1 MIAQQMLPN
10 EKICRNELFMKYW
23 GWAESQCLW
32 QKYSPSLSS
41 LNHSVEAAG
50 TLGFPLPSWMCWA
63 GKHPRS
69 RVDLFIAD
77 CEIIF
82 IPIGLHS
89 KQAFRF
95 CRFWISTQILIC
107 TKVKKKKKF
116 SHWAGKEIANPPPA
130 AAGEAGRYGW
140 RAEFSQLH
148 GHDSWPSPSPP
159 GANLTLH
166 A

>member
-107 TKVKKKKKF
+107 TKVKKKN
-116 SHWAGKEIANPPPA
+116 SHTEQ
-130 AAGEAGRYGW
+130 ER
-140 RAEFSQLH
+140 RLQ
-148 GHDSWPSPSPP
+148 
-159 GANLTLH
+159 TLH
-166 A
+166 QQQQERQADMGGALSSPNSMVMIVDLHPPLQGQI

>member
-107 TKVKKKKKF
+107 TKVKKKKN
-116 SHWAGKEIANPPPA
+116 SHTEQ
-130 AAGEAGRYGW
+130 ER
-140 RAEFSQLH
+140 RLQ
-148 GHDSWPSPSPP
+148 
-159 GANLTLH
+159 TLH
-166 A
+166 QQQQERQADMGGALSSPNSMVMIVDLHPPLQGQI